1 MFLALGGEQKVGVE
15 RLSYLSAYGFA
26 LADTFDLHPVLQRS
40 LSSPECSQPY
50 IFEEEKGA
58 FEIFLRVIELKG

>member
-1 MFLALGGEQKVGVE
+1 M
-15 RLSYLSAYGFA
+15 RRIY
-26 LADTFDLHPVLQRS
+26 LADTLDLHPVLQRS

>member
-26 LADTFDLHPVLQRS
+26 LTLPVSERICCKELEF
-40 LSSPECSQPY
+40 SPE
-50 IFEEEKGA
+50 
-58 FEIFLRVIELKG
+58 L